1 MINLDSQQYSDSNSS
16 SDADKRNPVASDST
30 VNSPANGD
38 LANNSVN
45 DLASQSG
52 DADRGD
58 LILEVRNLTVEF
70 ATEDAD
76 VVAVDEISFD
86 LRRGQTLGIVGESG
100 SGKSVTSL
108 AVMGLVPN
116 PPGKVTSGQILF
128 TPQQQGEMRSP
139 ESRSVDLRQVPLHQ
153 LRHYRGSQVA
163 MIFQEPMSSLNPV
176 YTCGFQLIEAIRQHQ
191 KMSKKAA
198 RERAIAQLKEVKLLA
213 PDPVMYEQIAAELNT
228 DNASAINR
236 EIKRRQRAL
245 LDRYPHQ
252 LSGGQIQ
259 RMMIAMALSSNPSLL
274 IADEPTTAL
283 DVTVQATILDLLREL
298 RDRRGMS
305 MIFITHDLGII
316 AEIADH
322 VAVMY
327 RGKIVET
334 GAVLDIF
341 DRPQHPYTRGLL
353 ACRPQP
359 NRRLRQ
365 LSTVSDYME
374 ETANDAGEVMILA
387 KPQHDYG
394 AGLPPMLEVSPRE
407 MQIRLEALEDQGPLL
422 TVENLKVGY
431 PVQGIFGGVERYVMA
446 VDDVS
451 FQVYKGET
459 FGLVGESGCGKTTLG
474 RALLQLV
481 KPRSGRVWFEG
492 RDLTRLGKSQMRQR
506 RREMQ
511 IIFQDPYSSLNP
523 RMSVGAAIAE
533 PLKIHGVVKGQR
545 NLKERVQY
553 LLERVGLDPAAVNR
567 YPHEFSGGQRQRVCI
582 ARSLAMNPKFIIC
595 DESVSALD
603 VSVQAQV
610 LNLLKELQAE
620 FKLTYIFIS
629 HDLGVVK
636 FMSDRI
642 MVMNAGRIEEIGP
655 AEDIYRRPRKAYTQQ
670 LIAAIPEGTLER
682 IQNLQ
687 QGREMA
693 RTN

>member
-1 MINLDSQQYSDSNSS
+1 
-16 SDADKRNPVASDST
+16 
-30 VNSPANGD
+30 
-38 LANNSVN
+38 
-45 DLASQSG
+45 
-52 DADRGD
+52 
-58 LILEVRNLTVEF
+58 
-70 ATEDAD
+70 
-76 VVAVDEISFD
+76 
-86 LRRGQTLGIVGESG
+86 
-100 SGKSVTSL
+100 
-108 AVMGLVPN
+108 
-116 PPGKVTSGQILF
+116 
-128 TPQQQGEMRSP
+128 
-139 ESRSVDLRQVPLHQ
+139 
-153 LRHYRGSQVA
+153 
-163 MIFQEPMSSLNPV
+163 
-176 YTCGFQLIEAIRQHQ
+176 
-191 KMSKKAA
+191 
-198 RERAIAQLKEVKLLA
+198 
-213 PDPVMYEQIAAELNT
+213 
-228 DNASAINR
+228 
-236 EIKRRQRAL
+236 
-245 LDRYPHQ
+245 
-252 LSGGQIQ
+252 
-259 RMMIAMALSSNPSLL
+259 
-274 IADEPTTAL
+274 
-283 DVTVQATILDLLREL
+283 
-298 RDRRGMS
+298 
-305 MIFITHDLGII
+305 
-316 AEIADH
+316 
-322 VAVMY
+322 
-327 RGKIVET
+327 
-334 GAVLDIF
+334 
-341 DRPQHPYTRGLL
+341 
-353 ACRPQP
+353 
-359 NRRLRQ
+359 LRQ
-365 LSTVSDYME
+365 LSTVSDYMA
-374 ETANDAGEVMILA
+374 ETANDEGEMVILA

-394 AGLPPMLEVSPRE
+394 AGLPPVLEVSPRE

-431 PVQGIFGGVERYVMA
+431 PVQGVFGGVERYVMA
-446 VDDVS
+446 VNDVS

-492 RDLTRLGKSQMRQR
+492 RDLTRLSKSQMRQR

-533 PLKIHGVVKGQR
+533 PLKIHGVIKGQR

-582 ARSLAMNPKFIIC
+582 ARSLALNPKFIIC

-655 AEDIYRRPRKAYTQQ
+655 AEDISRRPRKAYTQQ

-682 IQNLQ
+682 IQSLQ

-693 RTN
+693 RTS